1 MTTHE
6 LANILLKQEDVPV
19 EFHFYHDE
27 ANCYCSTPINVAEL
41 YDGVMYL
48 AEIEFV
54 SPEEEERRWKEACRI
69 AREER
74 RKREEAEAK
83 LPTLKNALKL
93 VSDEARDAFVLYIDD
108 KCTLDRILNN
118 VREDPAHLGYF
129 LRSHY
134 ATNARLT
141 KEHMLEIMHAC
152 IKIGIAIPDKQF
164 ELLDE
169 QDFSNFQRDM
179 FKSETDVRHW
189 KLLKDK
195 RKSTNNQQHENTSK
209 TARRV

>member
-48 AEIEFV
+48 AETEFV
-54 SPEEEERRWKEACRI
+54 SPEEEERRYQEELRI

-129 LRSHY
+129 LRSHC

-141 KEHMLEIMHAC
+141 KEHVLEIMQAC
-152 IKIGIAIPDKQF
+152 VQIGIDIPVKQF
-164 ELLDE
+164 DLLKE
-169 QDFSNFQRDM
+169 QDFSQFQRDM
-179 FKSETDVRHW
+179 FKSETDRRQM
-189 KLLKDK
+189 KMLK
-195 RKSTNNQQHENTSK
+195 
-209 TARRV
+209 ARRSN

>member
-6 LANILLKQEDVPV
+6 LANILLQQEDVPV

-41 YDGVMYL
+41 YGGIMYL

-54 SPEEEERRWKEACRI
+54 SPEEEERRWQEACRR

-93 VSDEARDAFVLYIDD
+93 VSNEAKDAFVLYIDNSCD
-108 KCTLDRILNN
+108 LERILTN
-118 VREDPAHLGYF
+118 VQEDPSLLGYR
-129 LRSHY
+129 LRSFCS
-134 ATNARLT
+134 TNARLT
-141 KEHMLEIMHAC
+141 KEHVLEIMHAC
-152 IKIGIAIPDKQF
+152 VQIGIAIPDEQF
-164 ELLDE
+164 DLLKE
-169 QDFSNFQRDM
+169 QDFSQCRKDM
-179 FKSETDVRHW
+179 FKSETD
-189 KLLKDK
+189 K
-195 RKSTNNQQHENTSK
+195 RCMEALRNQRKTNNQ
-209 TARRV
+209 

>member
-41 YDGVMYL
+41 YDGILYL

-54 SPEEEERRWKEACRI
+54 SPEEEENRWQEACRI

-93 VSDEARDAFVLYIDD
+93 VSDEARDAFVLYIDNSCD
-108 KCTLDRILNN
+108 LERILTN
-118 VREDPAHLGYF
+118 VQEDPSLLGYR
-129 LRSHY
+129 LRSFCS
-134 ATNARLT
+134 TNARLT
-141 KEHMLEIMHAC
+141 KEHVLEIMNAC
-152 IKIGIAIPDKQF
+152 VQIGIAIPDKQF
-164 ELLDE
+164 DLLKE
-169 QDFSNFQRDM
+169 QDFSQFQKDM
-179 FKSETDVRHW
+179 FKSETD
-189 KLLKDK
+189 K
-195 RKSTNNQQHENTSK
+195 RYMKALRNQPKTNNQ
-209 TARRV
+209 

>member
-19 EFHFYHDE
+19 AFQYYHDE
-27 ANCYCSTPINVAEL
+27 LEYYVTGLVEDVQL
-41 YDGVMYL
+41 YDGMVFL
-48 AEIEFV
+48 AEGKFV
-54 SPEEEERRWKEACRI
+54 STEEEERRQEEDRLYWE
-69 AREER
+69 EER
-74 RKREEAEAK
+74 RKKMEAEAK

-108 KCTLDRILNN
+108 RCTLDRILNN

-129 LRSHY
+129 LRSHC

-141 KEHMLEIMHAC
+141 KEHVLEIMHAC

-179 FKSETDVRHW
+179 FKSETDMRHW

-195 RKSTNNQQHENTSK
+195 RKSSNNQ
-209 TARRV
+209 

>member
-41 YDGVMYL
+41 YDGILYL

-54 SPEEEERRWKEACRI
+54 SPEEEESRWQEACRI

-93 VSDEARDAFVLYIDD
+93 KQYKDGQNPSFV
-108 KCTLDRILNN
+108 
-118 VREDPAHLGYF
+118 F
-129 LRSHY
+129 
-134 ATNARLT
+134 
-141 KEHMLEIMHAC
+141 
-152 IKIGIAIPDKQF
+152 
-164 ELLDE
+164 
-169 QDFSNFQRDM
+169 
-179 FKSETDVRHW
+179 
-189 KLLKDK
+189 
-195 RKSTNNQQHENTSK
+195 
-209 TARRV
+209 

>member
-6 LANILLKQEDVPV
+6 LANILLQQEDVPV

-54 SPEEEERRWKEACRI
+54 SPEEEERRWQEACRR

-93 VSDEARDAFVLYIDD
+93 VSDEAKDAFVLYIDNSCD
-108 KCTLDRILNN
+108 LERILTN
-118 VREDPAHLGYF
+118 VQEDPSLLGYR
-129 LRSHY
+129 LRSFCS
-134 ATNARLT
+134 TNARLT
-141 KEHMLEIMHAC
+141 KEHVLEIMHAC
-152 IKIGIAIPDKQF
+152 VQIGIAIPDKQF
-164 ELLDE
+164 DLLKE
-169 QDFSNFQRDM
+169 QDFSQFQRDM
-179 FKSETDVRHW
+179 FKSETD
-189 KLLKDK
+189 K
-195 RKSTNNQQHENTSK
+195 RCMEALRNQRKTNNQ
-209 TARRV
+209 

>member
-6 LANILLKQEDVPV
+6 LANILLQQENVPV
-19 EFHFYHDE
+19 VYRFLDYDHNDDYYYADMPVNEVHFFKD
-27 ANCYCSTPINVAEL
+27 TV
-41 YDGVMYL
+41 YL
-48 AEIEFV
+48 VKGEFV
-54 SPEEEERRWKEACRI
+54 SPEEEERRQE
-69 AREER
+69 EER
-74 RKREEAEAK
+74 LFWEEEHRKEMEAEAK

-108 KCTLDRILNN
+108 SCDLERILTN
-118 VREDPAHLGYF
+118 VQEDPSLLGYR
-129 LRSHY
+129 LRSY
-134 ATNARLT
+134 YSTNARLT
-141 KEHMLEIMHAC
+141 KEHVLEIMHAC

-179 FKSETDVRHW
+179 FKSETDVRHR

-195 RKSTNNQQHENTSK
+195 RKSSNNQ
-209 TARRV
+209 

>member
-6 LANILLKQEDVPV
+6 LANILLQQDDVPV

-48 AEIEFV
+48 AETEFV
-54 SPEEEERRWKEACRI
+54 SPEEEERRWAEECRI
-69 AREER
+69 AAEER

-93 VSDEARDAFVLYIDD
+93 VSDETRDAFVLYIDD
-108 KCTLDRILNN
+108 YCDLERILTN
-118 VREDPAHLGYF
+118 VQEDPSFLGYR
-129 LRSHY
+129 LRSFC

-141 KEHMLEIMHAC
+141 KEHVLEIMQAC
-152 IKIGIAIPDKQF
+152 VQIGIAIPDKQF
-164 ELLDE
+164 DLLKE
-169 QDFSNFQRDM
+169 QDFSQFQRDM
-179 FKSETDVRHW
+179 FKSETDKRHM
-189 KLLKDK
+189 KALREM
-195 RKSTNNQQHENTSK
+195 RKSTDKQ
-209 TARRV
+209 

>member
-48 AEIEFV
+48 AETEFV
-54 SPEEEERRWKEACRI
+54 SPEEEERRYQEELRI

-118 VREDPAHLGYF
+118 VREDPALLGYF
-129 LRSHY
+129 LRSHC

-141 KEHMLEIMHAC
+141 KEHVLEIMQAC
-152 IKIGIAIPDKQF
+152 VQIGITIPDKQF
-164 ELLDE
+164 DLLKE
-169 QDFSNFQRDM
+169 QDFSQFQRDM
-179 FKSETDVRHW
+179 FKSETDKRQ
-189 KLLKDK
+189 LKMLK
-195 RKSTNNQQHENTSK
+195 AKK
-209 TARRV
+209 K

>member
-6 LANILLKQEDVPV
+6 LANILLLQEDVPV

-27 ANCYCSTPINVAEL
+27 ANCYCSTPIDVAEL

-48 AEIEFV
+48 AETEFV
-54 SPEEEERRWKEACRI
+54 SPEEEERRYQEELRI

-93 VSDEARDAFVLYIDD
+93 VSNEAKDAFILYIDD

-134 ATNARLT
+134 AINARLT
-141 KEHMLEIMHAC
+141 KEHVLEIMYAC

-169 QDFSNFQRDM
+169 QDFSKFQKDM
-179 FKSETDVRHW
+179 FKSETDKRQM
-189 KLLKDK
+189 KMLKAK
-195 RKSTNNQQHENTSK
+195 KK
-209 TARRV
+209 